1 MRAHLYGGANMHAG
15 MQEIGSANARFAV
28 DFLVRD
34 KIPLTFSN
42 LGGNSDRRVEYRAV
56 KGQARC
62 RVLADQLPAEIR
74 LIPTPAAWV
83 GAVELICQVETTM
96 NVGTQV
102 VQVDRRHS
110 MRRLQSIE
118 RTEHGTDMAG
128 AEGGVAAHDEL
139 QV

>member
-42 LGGNSDRRVEYRAV
+42 LGGNSARRVELRAV

-62 RVLADQLPAEIR
+62 RVLADQIPAEIR
-74 LIPTPAAWV
+74 LIPTPAASV
-83 GAVELICQVETTM
+83 GDVTLFCPVEPPLTVATKTRSEKRPF
-96 NVGTQV
+96 GKEV
-102 VQVDRRHS
+102 VSTCSYR
-110 MRRLQSIE
+110 
-118 RTEHGTDMAG
+118 G
-128 AEGGVAAHDEL
+128 
-139 QV
+139 